1 MERLKSKIT
10 RGCVVLVLST
20 RVAGADDNPHG
31 KSGASGAANAPAD
44 SSIPS
49 PASSS
54 SARSDTIVRTKSEMS
69 VYSDTDAVT
78 VFTPAVEGSIESP
91 TTGWTANG
99 SYLVDIVS
107 AASVDIVSTASGHWT
122 ETRHAATLGGGYKP
136 GSVGAAVSG
145 AVSRE
150 PDYLSLSGGGVL
162 SFELADKTA
171 NPTIGYSYSHDTAGR
186 STTPFS
192 VFSQTLQRHSINGS
206 LELIL
211 DPLTL
216 VSFSVDAFFEMGDQS
231 KPYRFLPMFAPSV
244 APTINRGA
252 SVDVVNALRL
262 PGRVAEHT
270 PDTRNR
276 FAVSGHLAQRLAGS
290 TFILNE
296 RLYADDWGLKATSTD
311 LRFVIDVDRRVF
323 IWTHLRAHFQ
333 SGVSFWKR
341 AYSAAFTPGE
351 PFSVPQLRTGDRELS
366 PLSAATFGAGLRWN
380 FGKATNPTAWS
391 LVTQADM
398 LLTAYSDTLFI
409 QNREGYLGVIQLETE
424 L

>member
-1 MERLKSKIT
+1 MERLKFKIV
-10 RGCVVLVLST
+10 RACVVVVLST
-20 RVAGADDNPHG
+20 HVAAADDNPHG
-31 KSGASGAANAPAD
+31 KSGASGAANTPAD
-44 SSIPS
+44 SSVTS
-49 PASSS
+49 VASTT
-54 SARSDTIVRTKSEMS
+54 SDTVVRTKSEMS
-69 VYSDTDAVT
+69 VYSDTDSVT
-78 VFTPAVEGSIESP
+78 VFTPAVAGSIESP

-150 PDYLSLSGGGVL
+150 PDYLSLSGGGAL

-192 VFSQTLQRHSINGS
+192 VFSQTLERHSINGS

-216 VSFSVDAFFEMGDQS
+216 VSFSVDAFFEVGDQS
-231 KPYRFLPMFAPSV
+231 KPYRLLPMFAPNV
-244 APTINRGA
+244 APSIDRGA
-252 SVDVVNALRL
+252 SVDLVNALRL

-270 PDTRNR
+270 PGTRNR
-276 FAVSGHLAQRLAGS
+276 VAVSGHLAQRLAGS

-296 RLYADDWGLKATSTD
+296 RLYADDWGLKASSTD
-311 LRFVIDVDRRVF
+311 LRFVIDASRRVF
-323 IWTHLRAHFQ
+323 IWTHLRGHFQ

-341 AYSAAFTPGE
+341 AYTAAFTPGE
-351 PFSVPQLRTGDRELS
+351 PLSVPALRTGDREMS

-380 FGKATNPTAWS
+380 FGGSTNPTAWS
-391 LVTQADM
+391 FIAQADM